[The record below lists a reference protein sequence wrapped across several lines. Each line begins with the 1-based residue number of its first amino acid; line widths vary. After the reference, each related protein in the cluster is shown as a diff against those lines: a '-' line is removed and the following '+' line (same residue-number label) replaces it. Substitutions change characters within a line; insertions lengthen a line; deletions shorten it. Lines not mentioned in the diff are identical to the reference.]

1 MLGSVGLMTTVLAAG
16 VFDLLHYG
24 HIKYLEEAKKTGG
37 KDARLVVIVARD
49 ETVRSFKGQDP
60 IIPEDQRRAVIE
72 ALKVVDE
79 VLLGFENMDLARVLL
94 QVKPDI
100 VVVGH
105 DQEAIRAQVD
115 KINKA
120 REMNIKIIQVKQFG
134 EDDLNSSS
142 KIKSRIVEGAKRQA

>member
-1 MLGSVGLMTTVLAAG
+1 MTTVLAAG

-24 HIKYLEEAKKTGG
+24 HIRYLEEAKKIGG
-37 KDARLVVIVARD
+37 ENAKLVVIVARD
-49 ETVRSFKGQDP
+49 ETVRSLKGSDP

-79 VLLGFENMDLARVLL
+79 ALLGFENMDLARVLL

-105 DQEAIRAQVD
+105 DQEAIKAQVE

-120 REMNIKIIQVKQFG
+120 REMNIKIVQIKQFG
-134 EDDLNSSS
+134 EDDLNSTS
-142 KIKSRIVEGAKRQA
+142 KIKSRIVEGARKKL

>member
-1 MLGSVGLMTTVLAAG
+1 MTTVLAAG

-24 HIKYLEEAKKTGG
+24 HIRYLEEAKKAGG
-37 KDARLVVIVARD
+37 PNARLVVIVARD
-49 ETVRSFKGQDP
+49 ETVRRLKGTDP

-79 VLLGFENMDLARVLL
+79 ALLGFEDLDLDRVLQ

-105 DQEAIRAQVD
+105 DQEAIKAQVE

-120 REMNIKIIQVKQFG
+120 RELKIKLVQAHQFG
-134 EDDLNSSS
+134 EDDLNSTS
-142 KIKSRIVEGAKRQA
+142 KIKRRIVEGAKTRA

>member
-1 MLGSVGLMTTVLAAG
+1 MTTTVLAAG

-24 HIKYLEEAKKTGG
+24 HIRYLEEAKKTGEP
-37 KDARLVVIVARD
+37 DARLVVIVARD
-49 ETVRSFKGQDP
+49 ETVRRLKGSDP

-72 ALKVVDE
+72 ALRVVDE
-79 VLLGFENMDLARVLL
+79 ALLGFEDLDLDRVLQ

-105 DQEAIRAQVD
+105 DQGAIKNQVE

-120 REMNIKIIQVKQFG
+120 REMRIKIVQISQFG

-142 KIKSRIVEGAKRQA
+142 KIKSRIVEGARKRP

>member
-1 MLGSVGLMTTVLAAG
+1 MTTVLAAG

-24 HIKYLEEAKKTGG
+24 HIRYLEEAKKAGG
-37 KDARLVVIVARD
+37 PDTRLVVIVARD
-49 ETVRSFKGQDP
+49 ETVRRLKGSDP

-79 VLLGFENMDLARVLL
+79 ALLGFEDLDLDRVLQ

-105 DQEAIRAQVD
+105 DQDAIKAQVE

-120 REMNIKIIQVKQFG
+120 RELKIKLVQAHQFG
-134 EDDLNSSS
+134 EDDLNSTS
-142 KIKSRIVEGAKRQA
+142 KIKRRIVEGAKTKA

>member
-1 MLGSVGLMTTVLAAG
+1 MTTVLAAG

-24 HIKYLEEAKKTGG
+24 HIRYLEEAKKIGG
-37 KDARLVVIVARD
+37 ENTRLVVIIARD
-49 ETVRSFKGQDP
+49 ETVRSMKGSDP

-79 VLLGFENMDLARVLL
+79 ALLGFENMDLARVLM

-105 DQEAIRAQVD
+105 DQEAIKAQVE

-120 REMNIKIIQVKQFG
+120 REMHIKIIQIKQFG

-142 KIKSRIVEGAKRQA
+142 KIKSRIVEGARKKL

>member
-1 MLGSVGLMTTVLAAG
+1 MTTTVLAAG

-24 HIKYLEEAKKTGG
+24 HIRYLEEAKKTGG
-37 KDARLVVIVARD
+37 PDSRLVVIVARD
-49 ETVRSFKGQDP
+49 ETVRRQKESDP

-72 ALKVVDE
+72 ALRVVDE
-79 VLLGFENMDLARVLL
+79 ALLGFEDLDLDRVLQ

-105 DQEAIRAQVD
+105 DQMAIKNQVE

-120 REMNIKIIQVKQFG
+120 REMQIRIIQISQFG

-142 KIKSRIVEGAKRQA
+142 KIKSRIVEGARKRP

>member
-1 MLGSVGLMTTVLAAG
+1 MTTTVLAAG

-24 HIKYLEEAKKTGG
+24 HIRYLEEAKKTGG
-37 KDARLVVIVARD
+37 PDSRLVVIVARD
-49 ETVRSFKGQDP
+49 ETVRRQKGSDP

-72 ALKVVDE
+72 ALRVVDE
-79 VLLGFENMDLARVLL
+79 ALLGFEDMDLDRVLQ

-105 DQEAIRAQVD
+105 DQMAIKNQVE

-120 REMNIKIIQVKQFG
+120 REMKIRIIQVSQFG

-142 KIKSRIVEGAKRQA
+142 KIKSRIVEGARKRP

>member
-1 MLGSVGLMTTVLAAG
+1 MTTVLAAG

-24 HIKYLEEAKKTGG
+24 HIRYLEEAKKTGG
-37 KDARLVVIVARD
+37 KEARLVVIVARD
-49 ETVRSFKGQDP
+49 ETVRSLKGSDP

-79 VLLGFENMDLARVLL
+79 ALLGFENMDLARVLL

-105 DQEAIRAQVD
+105 DQEAIRSQVE

-134 EDDLNSSS
+134 EDDLNSTS
-142 KIKSRIVEGAKRQA
+142 KIKSRIVEGARKKA

>member
-1 MLGSVGLMTTVLAAG
+1 MTTVLAAG

-24 HIKYLEEAKKTGG
+24 HIRYLEEAKKIGG
-37 KDARLVVIVARD
+37 PGSRLVVIVARD
-49 ETVRSFKGQDP
+49 ETVKRIKGTDP
-60 IIPEDQRRAVIE
+60 VIPEDQRRAVIE

-79 VLLGFENMDLARVLL
+79 ALLGFEDLDLDRVLQ

-105 DQEAIRAQVD
+105 DQEAIKAQVE

-120 REMNIKIIQVKQFG
+120 RELHIRIVQAHKFG

-142 KIKSRIVEGAKRQA
+142 KIKSRIVEGAKTRP

>member
-1 MLGSVGLMTTVLAAG
+1 MTNTVLAAG

-24 HIKYLEEAKKTGG
+24 HIRYLEEAKKTGG
-37 KDARLVVIVARD
+37 PDSRLVVIVARD
-49 ETVRSFKGQDP
+49 ETVRRIKGSDP

-79 VLLGFENMDLARVLL
+79 ALLGFEDMDLDRVLQ

-105 DQEAIRAQVD
+105 DQGAIKNQVN

-120 REMNIKIIQVKQFG
+120 REMNKSLVQIAQFG

-142 KIKSRIVEGAKRQA
+142 KIKRRIVEGAKTIP

>member
-1 MLGSVGLMTTVLAAG
+1 MTTVLAAG

-24 HIKYLEEAKKTGG
+24 HIRYLEEAKKAGG
-37 KDARLVVIVARD
+37 PGARLVVIVARD
-49 ETVRSFKGQDP
+49 ETVKRQKGTEP

-79 VLLGFENMDLARVLL
+79 ALLGFEDIDLDRVLQ

-105 DQEAIRAQVD
+105 DQEAIKAQVE

-120 REMNIKIIQVKQFG
+120 REMKIRLVQAHQFG
-134 EDDLNSSS
+134 EDDLNSTS
-142 KIKSRIVEGAKRQA
+142 KIKRRIVEGAKTRP

>member
-1 MLGSVGLMTTVLAAG
+1 MTTTVLAAG

-24 HIKYLEEAKKTGG
+24 HIRYLEEAKKTGG
-37 KDARLVVIVARD
+37 PDSRLVVIVARD
-49 ETVRSFKGQDP
+49 ETVRRQKGSDP

-72 ALKVVDE
+72 ALRVVDE
-79 VLLGFENMDLARVLL
+79 ALLGFEDMDLDRVLQ

-105 DQEAIRAQVD
+105 DQMAIKNQVE

-120 REMNIKIIQVKQFG
+120 REMKIRIIQVSQFG

-142 KIKSRIVEGAKRQA
+142 KIKSRIVEGARKKP

>member
-1 MLGSVGLMTTVLAAG
+1 MTTTVLAAG

-24 HIKYLEEAKKTGG
+24 HIRYLEEAKKTGG
-37 KDARLVVIVARD
+37 PDSRLVVIVARD
-49 ETVRSFKGQDP
+49 ETVRRQKGSDP

-72 ALKVVDE
+72 ALRVVDE
-79 VLLGFENMDLARVLL
+79 ALLGFEDLDLDRVLQ

-105 DQEAIRAQVD
+105 DQMAIKNQVE

-120 REMNIKIIQVKQFG
+120 REMQIRIIQVSQFG

-142 KIKSRIVEGAKRQA
+142 KIKSRIVEGARKRP

>member
-1 MLGSVGLMTTVLAAG
+1 MTTTVLAAG

-24 HIKYLEEAKKTGG
+24 HIRYLEEAKKTGG
-37 KDARLVVIVARD
+37 PDTRLVVIVARD
-49 ETVRSFKGQDP
+49 ETVRRQKGSDP

-79 VLLGFENMDLARVLL
+79 ALLGFEDMDLDRVLQ

-105 DQEAIRAQVD
+105 DQVAIKNQVE

-120 REMNIKIIQVKQFG
+120 REMQIKIAQISQFG

-142 KIKSRIVEGAKRQA
+142 KIKSRIVEGARKRP

>member
-1 MLGSVGLMTTVLAAG
+1 MTTVLAAG

-24 HIKYLEEAKKTGG
+24 HIRYLEEAKKIGG
-37 KDARLVVIVARD
+37 ENARLVVIVARD
-49 ETVRSFKGQDP
+49 ETVRSMKGSDP

-79 VLLGFENMDLARVLL
+79 ALLGFENMDLARVLM

-105 DQEAIRAQVD
+105 DQEAIKAQVE

-120 REMNIKIIQVKQFG
+120 REMHIKIIQIKQFG
-134 EDDLNSSS
+134 ADDLNSSS
-142 KIKSRIVEGAKRQA
+142 KIKSRIVEGARKKL